1 MAKQTLEFQA
11 ETKRLLDLVVNSI
24 YTNKEIFLRE
34 LISNASDALDKLHFE
49 SLTNQNILEGNE
61 SYEIFIVPDPASKT
75 ITISDNGIGMTRD
88 EVISNI
94 GTIAKSGTKAF
105 LDKVKESGNVTEEM
119 IGQFGVGFYSA
130 FIVADKVTLIT
141 RRAGEQTASKWESDG
156 TGEFTIED
164 CDKESRG
171 TTITLHLK
179 DEFTGSDG
187 SEKNFTDVDTI
198 ERLVKKYSDYIR
210 YPIKMNFE
218 IEKVRDDQAGDQS
231 DGQVENPSDNQ
242 SDEKTV
248 EKTIKVRTVNSMTPL
263 WTKNKNDI
271 TSDEYNEF
279 FKHQFHEW
287 EPPLEIMHTKAEG
300 TIEYT
305 ALICIP
311 KRAAYDL
318 YYSTYEPGLQ
328 LYSRHVFIMDKCKDF
343 LPDHLR
349 FVKGLVD
356 SPDLPLNISRELL
369 QQSREM
375 KKIGQTLEKNILKQL
390 SRMLADDRTK
400 YEEFWEQYGK
410 ALKIGVYNDIYSGK
424 VGDDLKDLLIFKTS
438 KDKKYATLAEY
449 FGRMKADQSKI
460 YYAVGKDEAAIE
472 QLPQMEILRDR
483 GLEVIYLLDPVDEF
497 ALSTL
502 RQYDGKEF
510 QSIARED
517 FELDDDESKAAKQK
531 TEELS
536 KSNETLLND
545 VKEVLKGKVDDVK
558 LTSRLKSG
566 AVCLATGSFGPSLSM
581 EKVFDAMNNPMFKA
595 VKILELNPNHAIFE
609 RLKALDENK
618 DSDEFKTFCE
628 LLYAQALLIEGV
640 MPDDPAALANKIAQL
655 MSR

>member
-34 LISNASDALDKLHFE
+34 LISNASDALDKLRFE
-49 SLTNQNILEGNE
+49 SLTNQDVLEGNDNF
-61 SYEIFIVPDPASKT
+61 EIFVVPDPESKT
-75 ITISDNGIGMTRD
+75 ITISDNGIGMSRD

-105 LDKVKESGNVTEEM
+105 LEKIKESGDATEEL

-141 RRAGEQTASKWESDG
+141 RRAGETAASKWESDG
-156 TGEFTIED
+156 TGEFTIDD
-164 CDKESRG
+164 CEKETRG
-171 TTITLHLK
+171 TTITLKLK
-179 DEFTGSDG
+179 DAFTGSDG
-187 SEKNFTDVDTI
+187 EEKNFTDVHTI
-198 ERLVKKYSDYIR
+198 ERLIKKYSDYIR

-218 IEKVRDDQAGDQS
+218 VERASDKTDEEGEVELEKQIE
-231 DGQVENPSDNQ
+231 
-242 SDEKTV
+242 
-248 EKTIKVRTVNSMTPL
+248 VRTVNSMMPL
-263 WTKNKNDI
+263 WTRNKSEI
-271 TSDEYNEF
+271 TPEEYNEF

-287 EPPLEIMHTKAEG
+287 EPPLEIMHSKAEG
-300 TIEYT
+300 TLEYT
-305 ALICIP
+305 ALVCIP
-311 KRAAYDL
+311 KKAAYDL

-369 QQSREM
+369 QQSREV

-390 SRMLADDRTK
+390 SKMLANDRDR
-400 YEEFWEQYGK
+400 YEEFWAEYGK
-410 ALKIGVYNDIYSGK
+410 ALKIGIYNDIYATSGTGEK
-424 VGDDLKDLLIFKTS
+424 LKDLLIFKTS
-438 KDKKYATLAEY
+438 KDKKFSTLAEY
-449 FGRMKADQSKI
+449 FGRMKADQTKI

-472 QLPQMEILRDR
+472 KLPQMELLRDR
-483 GLEVIYLLDPVDEF
+483 GIEVLYMLDPVDEF
-497 ALSTL
+497 AVSTL
-502 RQYDGKEF
+502 REYEGKEF
-510 QSIARED
+510 QSITRED
-517 FELDDDESKAAKQK
+517 FELEDDESKAAKEK
-531 TEELS
+531 TDEIA
-536 KSNETLLND
+536 KDNETLLKD
-545 VKEVLKGKVDDVK
+545 VKEALKGKVDDVR

-595 VKILELNPNHAIFE
+595 IKILEINPNHAIFD
-609 RLKALDENK
+609 RLKALDETGK
-618 DSDEFKTFCE
+618 ESDEFKSFCE

-640 MPDDPAALANKIAQL
+640 MPEDPAALANKIAEL
-655 MSR
+655 MSK

>member
-49 SLTNQNILEGNE
+49 SLTNQDILEGNDT
-61 SYEIFIVPDPASKT
+61 YEIYVLPDPESKM
-75 ITISDNGIGMTRD
+75 ITISDNGIGMSQD
-88 EVISNI
+88 EVIANI

-105 LDKVKESGNVTEEM
+105 LEKIKETSGDATEEL

-141 RRAGEQTASKWESDG
+141 RRAGEKAASKWESDG
-156 TGEFTIED
+156 AGEFTIEE
-164 CDKESRG
+164 CEKESRG
-171 TTITLHLK
+171 TTITLKLK
-179 DEFTGSDG
+179 DAFTGSDG
-187 SEKNFTDVDTI
+187 DEKNFTDVNTI
-198 ERLVKKYSDYIR
+198 ERLIKKYSDYIR

-218 IEKVRDDQAGDQS
+218 
-231 DGQVENPSDNQ
+231 
-242 SDEKTV
+242 V
-248 EKTIKVRTVNSMTPL
+248 EKKDEDDKDAEPIKTIEVRTVNSMMPL
-263 WTKNKNDI
+263 WTRNKNEI
-271 TSDEYNEF
+271 TPEEYNEF

-287 EPPLEIMHTKAEG
+287 EAPLEIMHSKAEG
-300 TIEYT
+300 TLEYT
-305 ALICIP
+305 ALLCIP
-311 KRAAYDL
+311 KKAAYDL

-390 SRMLADDRTK
+390 SKMLANDRDK
-400 YEEFWEQYGK
+400 YEEFWAEYGK
-410 ALKIGVYNDIYSGK
+410 ALKIGIYNDIYSVSG
-424 VGDDLKDLLIFKTS
+424 VGDKLKDLLIFKTS
-438 KDKKYATLAEY
+438 KDKKFSTLAEY
-449 FGRMKADQSKI
+449 FGRMKADQTKI
-460 YYAVGKDEAAIE
+460 YYAVGKDEAAIAK
-472 QLPQMEILRDR
+472 LPQMELLRDR
-483 GLEVIYLLDPVDEF
+483 DIEVLYMLDPVDEF
-497 ALSTL
+497 AVSTL
-502 RQYDGKEF
+502 RQYEGKEF
-510 QSIARED
+510 QSITRED
-517 FELDDDESKAAKQK
+517 FELEDDESKAAKEK
-531 TEELS
+531 TEAIA
-536 KSNETLLND
+536 KDNETLLKD
-545 VKEVLKGKVDDVK
+545 VKEALNGKVDDVR

-595 VKILELNPNHAIFE
+595 IKILELNPNHAIFE
-609 RLKALDENK
+609 RLKVLDEHK

-640 MPDDPAALANKIAQL
+640 MPDDPAALANKIAEL
-655 MSR
+655 MAR

>member
-34 LISNASDALDKLHFE
+34 LISNASDAIDKLHFE
-49 SLTNQNILEGNE
+49 SLTNQNILEGNDA
-61 SYEIFIVPDPASKT
+61 YEIFIVPDPASKT

-88 EVISNI
+88 EVVSNI

-105 LDKVKESGNVTEEM
+105 LERVKESGNVTEEL

-141 RRAGEQTASKWESDG
+141 RRAGEQSASKWESDG
-156 TGEFTIED
+156 TGEFTIEE
-164 CDKESRG
+164 CEKESRG

-179 DEFTGSDG
+179 DEFTGADA
-187 SEKNFTDVDTI
+187 EKDFTDVDTI

-218 IEKVRDDQAGDQS
+218 VETKSDDTDDKPA
-231 DGQVENPSDNQ
+231 
-242 SDEKTV
+242 
-248 EKTIKVRTVNSMTPL
+248 EKTIEVRTVNSMTPL
-263 WTKNKNDI
+263 WTRNKNDI
-271 TSDEYNEF
+271 KPEEYNEF

-287 EPPLEIMHTKAEG
+287 EEPLEIMHSKAEG

-390 SRMLADDRTK
+390 SKMLANDREK
-400 YEEFWEQYGK
+400 YEKFWAEYGK
-410 ALKIGVYNDIYSGK
+410 ALKIGVYNDMYGGN
-424 VGDDLKDLLIFKTS
+424 VGDTLKDLLIFKTS
-438 KDKKYATLAEY
+438 KEKKYSTLAEY

-472 QLPQMEILRDR
+472 KLPQMELLRDR

-502 RQYDGKEF
+502 RQYEGKEF

-531 TEELS
+531 TEELA
-536 KSNETLLND
+536 KDNETLLKD
-545 VKEVLKGKVDDVK
+545 VKEALKGKVEDVK

-595 VKILELNPNHAIFE
+595 VKILELNPNHAIFG

-640 MPDDPAALANKIAQL
+640 MPDDPAALANKIAEL
-655 MSR
+655 MSK